1 MTTQVYE
8 LKFKDGKQ
16 CRCIATE
23 PATDEE
29 NMASIVAGFCGKVES
44 IEPMR
49 RPDSDRQKEAR
60 E

>member
-8 LKFKDGKQ
+8 LKFKDGKK

-29 NMASIVAGFCGKVES
+29 NMASIVAGFCGKVEAS
-44 IEPMR
+44 KPMER
-49 RPDSDRQKEAR
+49 KDESNGSV
-60 E
+60 

>member
-8 LKFKDGKQ
+8 LKFKDGKK

-29 NMASIVAGFCGKVES
+29 NMES
-44 IEPMR
+44 IKRNMESIIESVKPLR
-49 RPDSDRQKEAR
+49 TEDKNE
-60 E
+60 

>member
-23 PATDEE
+23 LATDEE
-29 NMASIVAGFCGKVES
+29 NMRSIVDGFCGKVES
-44 IEPMR
+44 IEPML
-49 RPDSDRQKEAR
+49 RPDSDKQKEAR

>member
-16 CRCIATE
+16 CRCIATD

-29 NMASIVAGFCGKVES
+29 NMRSITESFVGKIES

-49 RPDSDRQKEAR
+49 LQSRKKKEAR

>member
-1 MTTQVYE
+1 MTTQVYSI
-8 LKFKDGKQ
+8 KFKDGKQ
-16 CRCIATE
+16 CTCIATE

-29 NMASIVAGFCGKVES
+29 NMESIVDGFCGKVEA

-49 RPDSDRQKEAR
+49 RKTVNEEDEN

>member
-8 LKFKDGKQ
+8 LKFKDGKK

-29 NMASIVAGFCGKVES
+29 NMVSIVDGFCGKVES

>member
-8 LKFKDGKQ
+8 LKFKDDKQ

-29 NMASIVAGFCGKVES
+29 NMESIVAGFCGKVEA
-44 IEPMR
+44 IQPMR
-49 RPDSDRQKEAR
+49 LKRTNKED
-60 E
+60 ENE

>member
-29 NMASIVAGFCGKVES
+29 NMDSIVRNMVGKIES

-49 RPDSDRQKEAR
+49 RQSNEQKEAR